1 MNHHLASLLVAASVL
16 LPMAASAQ
24 QNAAPPDHSWVY
36 FGTYTDKE
44 TKGIYR
50 SDFDSKAG
58 KLSAPQLAAEAA
70 SPSFIAIH
78 PNGKFLYAINEISN
92 FEGKKTGGVGA
103 YTIEKSG
110 QLTLLNQAASGG
122 VGPAHLA
129 VDPSGKWLLVAN
141 YGGGS
146 TALLAIGADGKL
158 SEATSVIVHEAEK
171 PQVSHAHWA
180 GFSADGKYG
189 FICDAGVDKIHQFK
203 IDATKGLV
211 PNEPPAVAIGPGKG
225 TGPRHLAWSTDATHA
240 YLINETNMTV
250 TALKYDAAKGTF
262 TALDTVS
269 TLPAGVETVKGY
281 STAEIVAHPNGKLI
295 FGSNRGYDSIVSF
308 AIDPQT
314 RALKQVAQMQE
325 AIKVPRNFN
334 IDPTGQWLLVA
345 NQSAANVGIYKI
357 DQTSGAL
364 KPTGDKIDLGKPVC
378 ILFVKPLK

>member
-1 MNHHLASLLVAASVL
+1 MKPHFASLLTAAAL
-16 LPMAASAQ
+16 ALPTIAFAQ
-24 QNAAPPDHSWVY
+24 NSWVY
-36 FGTYTDKE
+36 LGTYTDKE

-70 SPSFIAIH
+70 SPSFLAIH

-103 YTIEKSG
+103 YAIEKDG
-110 QLTLLNQAASGG
+110 KLTLLNQAASGG

-146 TALLAIGADGKL
+146 TALLPVAADGKL
-158 SEATSVIVHEAEK
+158 GEATSVVVHEATA
-171 PQVSHAHWA
+171 PQKSHAHWA
-180 GFSADGKYG
+180 GFSADSKYG

-211 PNEPPAVAIGPGKG
+211 PNDPPAVAIGPGKG
-225 TGPRHLAWSTDATHA
+225 TGPRHLTFSTDGA
-240 YLINETNMTV
+240 YAYVINETNMTM
-250 TALKYDAAKGTF
+250 TALKYDAATGTF

-269 TLPAGVETVKGY
+269 TLPAGVENNKF

-295 FGSNRGYDSIVSF
+295 FGSNRTYDSIVSF

-314 RALKQVAQMQE
+314 RALKQTAQMQE
-325 AIKVPRNFN
+325 GIKVPRNFN
-334 IDPTGQWLLVA
+334 VDPTGQWLLVA
-345 NQSAANVGIYKI
+345 NQNAANVGIYRI
-357 DQTSGAL
+357 DQSNGVL
-364 KPTGDKIDLGKPVC
+364 KPTGDKIELGKPVC
-378 ILFVKPLK
+378 ILFVQPLK